1 MSCSIN
7 ILFICHSPHSENIP
21 VTDRTGQYVKC
32 SNLSVVISV
41 ITTHMLFFHP
51 MYLFFFTLYR
61 QLPNSLLCYVRVWP
75 LMGLMLEKHCTALP
89 PCLLGSALTVILHLS
104 FSVSLSL
111 CVSSLSYTQTLCLD
125 FIAVSKNVSRKL
137 EAIPRERQLLL
148 LILFCLLRSF
158 LSLNANTILSES
170 L

>member
-7 ILFICHSPHSENIP
+7 ILFICHSPHSEN
-21 VTDRTGQYVKC
+21 VTDTTGQYVKC

-51 MYLFFFTLYR
+51 MYLFFFLHYIDSF
-61 QLPNSLLCYVRVWP
+61 LIASCV
-75 LMGLMLEKHCTALP
+75 MSESGLSWASCWRSMHCTSSLS
-89 PCLLGSALTVILHLS
+89 LGLS
-104 FSVSLSL
+104 SDCNPSSFFLSVCLSL

-125 FIAVSKNVSRKL
+125 FIAVSKNVSRML